1 MQRIPISS
9 WVLLRPVA
17 FGLLGAM
24 ALGGGI
30 ALTAA
35 QSNTVR
41 LGMLAVTG
49 HFDAACTV
57 AMASAAADYEQRR
70 MDARHVVA
78 QRSAFMQRDGDLV
91 LFQTPFGQSWISGAQ
106 PLDASRF
113 RAADLYHWP
122 PRWAEDPNRPL
133 VPRGGIMI
141 DGGGH
146 IGESAATALKMGAA
160 RVITIEVD
168 PINAEAIRRNLA
180 AAIAD
185 GRQTVL
191 QVGVWDSP
199 GTLQLERGEASTMSE
214 THAEAHGQ
222 NTISV
227 PVTTIDH
234 IVKNLGL
241 PRVDAIKLDIEG
253 AEPHALRG
261 ARETLARFKPAL
273 AIGTYHNAE
282 DLADIRQIVHT
293 ARPDY
298 TERAARCLPARERV
312 QPHVLFFE

>member
-1 MQRIPISS
+1 
-9 WVLLRPVA
+9 
-17 FGLLGAM
+17 
-24 ALGGGI
+24 
-30 ALTAA
+30 
-35 QSNTVR
+35 
-41 LGMLAVTG
+41 
-49 HFDAACTV
+49 
-57 AMASAAADYEQRR
+57 
-70 MDARHVVA
+70 
-78 QRSAFMQRDGDLV
+78 
-91 LFQTPFGQSWISGAQ
+91 
-106 PLDASRF
+106 
-113 RAADLYHWP
+113 
-122 PRWAEDPNRPL
+122 
-133 VPRGGIMI
+133 MI

-214 THAEAHGQ
+214 THVEAHGQ

-234 IVKNLGL
+234 IVKDLGL
-241 PRVDAIKLDIEG
+241 PRVDVIKLDIEG
-253 AEPHALRG
+253 AEPNALRG

-273 AIGTYHNAE
+273 AIGTYHNAG

-298 TERAARCLPARERV
+298 TERATRCLPANERI